1 MPKSAAGPAPR
12 SLDPTSGAW
21 QLRPIKAE
29 LITSPTHN
37 PRVEALMGA
46 SKGYLRLAALSMH
59 RDDDLT
65 FAPLFMLVVV
75 KSAAVLSQPFPKCFT
90 FHCFVPM

>member
-1 MPKSAAGPAPR
+1 
-12 SLDPTSGAW
+12 
-21 QLRPIKAE
+21 
-29 LITSPTHN
+29 
-37 PRVEALMGA
+37 MGA

-75 KSAAVLSQPFPKCFT
+75 KSAAVLASHFRN
-90 FHCFVPM
+90 VSLGDGSS